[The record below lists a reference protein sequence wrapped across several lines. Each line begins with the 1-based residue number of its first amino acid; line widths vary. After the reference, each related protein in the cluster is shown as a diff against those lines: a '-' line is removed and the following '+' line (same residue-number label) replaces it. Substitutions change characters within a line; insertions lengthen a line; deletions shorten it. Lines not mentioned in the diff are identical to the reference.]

1 MPPSV
6 LTRPRPGWPEILV
19 GGLAYLG
26 AIVVT
31 VVLLRSI
38 PDDQEVFSGIAA
50 LALSGV
56 IGLIAF
62 GAAFAIRVRTLEP
75 FGFRRTTGKW
85 LLAGA
90 GGGLLCFLLGLVASG
105 LYVAFTGD
113 SENIQ
118 GDYQS
123 AADGGVLALAATLLF
138 GAVLTPLGEESY
150 FRGVLANGLGR
161 YGAWVSVPASAAV
174 FAVAHGINPVMPVA
188 FTVGIVTAVLFRR
201 SGSLW
206 PGVFVHAVNNALAS
220 TVPLFFT

>member
-1 MPPSV
+1 MQPSV
-6 LTRPRPGWPEILV
+6 VTRARPGWPEVLV
-19 GGLAYLG
+19 GALAYLV

-31 VVLLRSI
+31 VVLLRAI
-38 PDDQEVFSGIAA
+38 PDDQDVFSGLAA

-56 IGLIAF
+56 IGL
-62 GAAFAIRVRTLEP
+62 AAFAAAFVIRIRTLAP

-90 GGGLLCFLLGLVASG
+90 GGGLLCFLLGLVVSG

-118 GDYQS
+118 ADYQS
-123 AADGGVLALAATLLF
+123 AADGGALALVATLLF

-150 FRGVLANGLGR
+150 FRGVLANGLER
-161 YGAWVSVPASAAV
+161 YGPWVSVLVSAAV

-188 FTVGIVTAVLFRR
+188 FTVGVVTALLFRR
-201 SGSLW
+201 TGSLW
-206 PGVFVHAVNNALAS
+206 PGVFVHAVNNALAA
-220 TVPLFFT
+220 TVPLFFS